1 MKRETSRSEGQ
12 IANSRQSE
20 MNYNESVG
28 TITDFGIYKVD
39 LIKLDCEGAEYLIVT
54 ELSALGLMD
63 RIGWIRGE
71 WHSRK
76 DNLLLAN
83 LLCQT
88 HVFNIDP
95 NYPHSV
101 GMFVAHRV

>member
-1 MKRETSRSEGQ
+1 MAWDYRKSLH
-12 IANSRQSE
+12 
-20 MNYNESVG
+20 G
-28 TITDFGIYKVD
+28 TDTVCNGCIKTNQC
-39 LIKLDCEGAEYLIVT
+39 LIIS

-63 RIGWIRGE
+63 RIGWFRGE

-83 LLCQT
+83 PLGQT

-101 GMFVAHRV
+101 GMFVAHRII